1 MVDWKSALAAL
12 RATEE
17 YNDNNKT
24 DNERKV
30 LEKGEQN
37 NASIDSV
44 EQKEARVKTKKRV
57 GVVYSTNPDFEYH
70 DDSQEVIDTLPKNQ
84 QKLRLSME
92 RAGRG
97 GKTVTIV
104 KGFIGTEEDINALCK
119 LLKQK
124 CGVGGSVI
132 FANKTKFDGEPTDDG
147 RRESQILIQGDNRQ
161 RLIEIL
167 KKEGYTQ
174 TK

>member
-1 MVDWKSALAAL
+1 MADWKSALAAL
-12 RATEE
+12 GATEDK
-17 YNDNNKT
+17 YDNIAKT
-24 DNERKV
+24 DVDR
-30 LEKGEQN
+30 
-37 NASIDSV
+37 
-44 EQKEARVKTKKRV
+44 KKRV
-57 GVVYSTNPDFEYH
+57 GVVYSTNPDFEYA
-70 DDSQEVIDTLPKNQ
+70 DNSQEQTDTLPKNQ

-97 GKTVTIV
+97 GKTVTLV
-104 KGFIGTEEDINALCK
+104 KGFVGTDDDINSLCK

-124 CGVGGSVI
+124 CGVGGSV
-132 FANKTKFDGEPTDDG
+132 KEGEPKVDG
-147 RRESQILIQGDNRQ
+147 RRESQIIIQGDHRQ